1 MIQTHAPTE
10 DQGPTIRDQIVEAAD
25 AHFSRYGYAKTTMAD
40 LAREIGFSKA
50 YLYKF
55 FDSKQAIGEAICTRC
70 LSPQFATIA
79 AAVEAAPTP
88 HEKVRTMFRTS
99 VKQCLEQFF
108 ADRQLY
114 DIVAFS
120 RSENWASSAKYV
132 ADLNALLESI
142 IREGRANG
150 DFERKTPL
158 DEVCRGIWIAVLPF
172 TDPVLLQHNLDA
184 VEDGLPAVIG
194 LILRSLST

>member
-1 MIQTHAPTE
+1 MIQKTPVTE
-10 DQGPTIRDQIVEAAD
+10 DQAPTIRDQIVEAAD

-40 LAREIGFSKA
+40 LARAIGFSKA

-70 LSPQFATIA
+70 LAPQFAAIE
-79 AAVEAAPTP
+79 AAVEAAATP
-88 HEKVRTMFRTS
+88 HEKVRALFRTS
-99 VKQCLEQFF
+99 VKQGLEQFF
-108 ADRQLY
+108 TDRQLY
-114 DIVAFS
+114 EMVTVS
-120 RSENWASSAKYV
+120 VTENWVSSTKYV
-132 ADLNALLESI
+132 ADLNALLEAI
-142 IREGRANG
+142 IRLGRANG

-158 DEVCRGIWIAVLPF
+158 DEVCRGIWIAALPF
-172 TDPVLLQHNLDA
+172 SDPMLLQHNLDA